1 MGQYLQTCLLVFSAL
16 LLSTGNLAALELS
29 ENSRV
34 SILTC
39 SPGEELYSTFGHSAV
54 RVRDPEKNIDWVYN
68 YGTFEFSEGF
78 YLRFAQGKL
87 DYALSK
93 TDLTNFTNEY
103 IYYGREVL
111 EQQLQIPLAD
121 RQRLLDALEDNYRP
135 ENRYYR
141 YDFFFDNC
149 STRIRDLL
157 KNVLG
162 EELIFPEPVAPESMT
177 FREMIEHYQGHL
189 PWGDFGIDLAL
200 GVPCDRYIAEEE
212 DMFIPDYLM
221 KHLGQ
226 AQYRGADLC
235 SAPVEVVPLMVEHL
249 GESSFDWPYLI
260 AIVLFFLS
268 IVWSFKA
275 IRREKEQLWF
285 DRTLLFLFGTLGW
298 AVFLLWFATDHSI
311 TKINL
316 NLVWA
321 TPLHLFAMFLLK
333 RSWIKHYFAFCSI
346 VLFVFL
352 CSEWWWPMDFHHS
365 FWALGA
371 ANFVLCVRLATLPS
385 LWGKPA

>member
-1 MGQYLQTCLLVFSAL
+1 MKKGIVFIAFLFALVPMLSAL
-16 LLSTGNLAALELS
+16 QLSPS
-29 ENSRV
+29 SKV
-34 SILTC
+34 SVLTC
-39 SPGEELYSTFGHSAV
+39 SPGAELYSTFGHTAI
-54 RVRDPEKNIDWVYN
+54 RVHDPARNIDWVYN
-68 YGTFEFSEGF
+68 YGTFEFSDDF

-103 IYYGREVL
+103 IYFGRQVL
-111 EQQLQIPLAD
+111 EQELIIELQD
-121 RQRLLDALEDNYRP
+121 RQALLDALEKNYLP

-149 STRIRDLL
+149 CTRVRDML
-157 KNVLG
+157 KDVLG
-162 EELIFPEPVAPESMT
+162 EELVFPNPIAPKSMT
-177 FREMIEHYQGHL
+177 FREMIESYQGHI

-200 GVPCDRYIAEEE
+200 GVPCDRYMEAEE

-221 KHLGQ
+221 KHLGE
-226 AQYRGADLC
+226 AQFQGKTLC
-235 SAPVEVVPLMVEHL
+235 AQPKELVPLMVNNLENKA
-249 GESSFDWPYLI
+249 FDWPYLLAILLMI
-260 AIVLFFLS
+260 ASFFWAFRATS
-268 IVWSFKA
+268 
-275 IRREKEQLWF
+275 RMKERLWF
-285 DRTLLFLFGTLGW
+285 DRVLLVFFGLIGV
-298 AVFLLWFATDHSI
+298 AVFLLWFATDHTI

-321 TPLHLFAMFLLK
+321 SPLHLLALFLLSK
-333 RSWIKHYFAFCSI
+333 TWIKHYFAFCSI

-371 ANFVLCVRLATLPS
+371 ANFVLCIRLATLPAY
-385 LWGKPA
+385 WGRRA